1 MAYIN
6 VEDLVLDFSKYDD
19 DGKPMEPN
27 RALDGVSFSVEKG
40 SFVAVVGMNGSG
52 KSTLAKCL
60 NGLLLPTSGSVEING
75 MKTSDES
82 HIWDIRSN
90 IGMVFQNPDN
100 QLVSSIVEDDVAFG
114 PENLGV
120 DPEEIRKRVDE
131 ALKRV
136 DMYDCKDKAAH
147 MLSGGQKQRIAI
159 AGAVA
164 MRPSCIVFD
173 EPTAMLDPA
182 GRAKVMGIIKDLNK
196 EGITVVLI
204 THFMEEAME
213 ADRIIVMQNGR
224 IIGDRTPAELFA
236 DTEFVHEAGRREH
249 IMSIEVKDLK
259 YIYSPDMP
267 GETTALDGVSFD
279 VTEPS
284 VIGIIGQTGSGK
296 STLLQHLNGLIKP
309 TSGEIYI
316 DGECITGEKKNLTD
330 VRRKIGLVFQ
340 YPEYQLFEET
350 VAKDVAFGPKNLGAD
365 EEDIDRRVRHA
376 LELVGLDYDEVAEM
390 SPFEL
395 SGGMKRRAAIAGV
408 LAMEPSI
415 LMLDEPMAGLDP
427 QAHRDMLGLIKRVQQ
442 EMNSIILFVSH
453 NMGDVAELS
462 DRLLVMNKGRI
473 VMDDGPH
480 EIFKRRDELSDM
492 GLSVPPIAEIAQ
504 KISDKHK
511 DFESNPLTIG
521 ELADDIKEYRKT
533 NR

>member
-1 MAYIN
+1 MKRQPLPESAPHGSRMAYIN

-19 DGKPMEPN
+19 NGKPIEPN

-120 DPEEIRKRVDE
+120 DPKEIRKRVDE

-204 THFMEEAME
+204 THFMEEA
-213 ADRIIVMQNGR
+213 ALSDRII
-224 IIGDRTPAELFA
+224 
-236 DTEFVHEAGRREH
+236 
-249 IMSIEVKDLK
+249 
-259 YIYSPDMP
+259 
-267 GETTALDGVSFD
+267 
-279 VTEPS
+279 
-284 VIGIIGQTGSGK
+284 
-296 STLLQHLNGLIKP
+296 
-309 TSGEIYI
+309 
-316 DGECITGEKKNLTD
+316 
-330 VRRKIGLVFQ
+330 
-340 YPEYQLFEET
+340 
-350 VAKDVAFGPKNLGAD
+350 
-365 EEDIDRRVRHA
+365 
-376 LELVGLDYDEVAEM
+376 
-390 SPFEL
+390 
-395 SGGMKRRAAIAGV
+395 
-408 LAMEPSI
+408 
-415 LMLDEPMAGLDP
+415 
-427 QAHRDMLGLIKRVQQ
+427 
-442 EMNSIILFVSH
+442 
-453 NMGDVAELS
+453 
-462 DRLLVMNKGRI
+462 VMNKGRI
-473 VMDDGPH
+473 MKEGSPE
-480 EIFKRRDELSDM
+480 EIFQDIGGMRQL
-492 GLSVPPIAEIAQ
+492 GLDVPVA
-504 KISDKHK
+504 
-511 DFESNPLTIG
+511 T
-521 ELADDIKEYRKT
+521 ELAYRLSRKGLQLDRAII
-533 NR
+533 NQEALVEALCRLK